1 MRRYLIAYIVTAVV
15 FLGVHFVY
23 LSLAGGPMYRQA
35 LGDHLPGPL
44 RSSMLRAL
52 SSKRVFADVMV

>member
-15 FLGVHFVY
+15 FLG
-23 LSLAGGPMYRQA
+23 GGPMYRQA